1 MALQNY
7 PHWRRLIGALV
18 EIRRYDQAVRTGL
31 VEDAMPDSSVL
42 WIAAD
47 GVQPRN
53 MYEAAENYKA
63 WVEPQQLTGEA
74 AYRMTSAQLYS
85 G

>member
-7 PHWRRLIGALV
+7 PHWRWLIGALV
-18 EIRRYDQAVRTGL
+18 EIRRYDQAVRTGF

-47 GVQPRN
+47 GVHPRN
-53 MYEAAENYKA
+53 MYDAAENYTA
-63 WVEPQQLTGEA
+63 WVEPQQLTDAA

-85 G
+85 

>member
-18 EIRRYDQAVRTGL
+18 EIRRYDQAVRTGF
-31 VEDAMPDSSVL
+31 VEDAMPDSSLL

-47 GVQPRN
+47 GVHPRN

-63 WVEPQQLTGEA
+63 RVEPQQLTDEA

-85 G
+85 

>member
-1 MALQNY
+1 MALQNF

-18 EIRRYDQAVRTGL
+18 EIRRYDQAVRTGF

-47 GVQPRN
+47 GVHLRN
-53 MYEAAENYKA
+53 MYEAAENCKA
-63 WVEPQQLTGEA
+63 WVEPQQLTGGA
-74 AYRMTSAQLYS
+74 AYRMTSARLDS
-85 G
+85 